1 MGINES
7 TIFIAS
13 NDIQKFK
20 KEAYLEHHQDNFSQS
35 LTTFQ

>member
-1 MGINES
+1 VGINES

-20 KEAYLEHHQDNFSQS
+20 KEECLEHHQDDFSQS
-35 LTTFQ
+35 LTTLQ